1 MIRFLKPK
9 LKIRKKLGL
18 LSKPVNKMDINKLNH
33 IEKENSSIIDKNI
46 RTSISNDYKERLI
59 EKQKLKFSFGL
70 TEIQLHNYIK
80 KIKNKK
86 YFNKVSLIELINS
99 RLDSIVFYLGFSK
112 NLSEAKQFISHG
124 HILLNNKVNTISSTL
139 CKINSFISIKENSK
153 IINMVKL
160 NIKFNNKDYKKNL
173 KLNINSLTGQFISPI
188 KLEDSFL
195 NFNESK
201 IIEYYSNK

>member
-1 MIRFLKPK
+1 MIRFSKPK

-18 LSKPVNKMDINKLNH
+18 LSKPLNKMDINKLNLT
-33 IEKENSSIIDKNI
+33 EKENFSNIDKNI

-70 TEIQLHNYIK
+70 TETKLHNYIK
-80 KIKNKK
+80 LINKKK

-112 NLSEAKQFISHG
+112 SISEAKQFISHG
-124 HILLNNKVNTISSTL
+124 HILLNNKVNTIPSVL
-139 CKINSFISIKENSK
+139 CKINSLISIKDNSK
-153 IINMVKL
+153 IIDMVKF
-160 NIKFNNKDYKKNL
+160 NINSNKKNYKNNL
-173 KLNINSLTGQFISPI
+173 KLNIDNLTGQFISPI
-188 KLEDSFL
+188 RLENSFL

-201 IIEYYSNK
+201 VIEYYSNK